1 MNIQDEI
8 KYKLAPFRISKDIVT
23 AVHSLYTQIRM
34 QEHDILRHFQ
44 YTKATVPAIF
54 MNLYVDS
61 INNFTFSYNEFLETT
76 LNYYSQIYAQVVN
89 NLHFIET
96 ASLNNITV
104 LGVSISL
111 SGNDVS
117 CSILIHSG
125 AILVDGSSLPIPISE
140 LKAVI
145 AAQNDQS
152 QLHNRRL
159 FTETCSPEVVS
170 MRRTHRN
177 VRQFADELLYKPDV
191 GKLYFEAKNRFE
203 AESLRS
209 MHQEDDERIEITRQQ
224 MRNLAIFAH
233 SHDRRDRLVL
243 GTEEDE
249 ARRRITERQMRRF
262 SEFVRAHN
270 QQGGYRQ
277 TKKRNYRVRQRRTK
291 AKNSIRI
298 RTRTRN
304 RNNTRARARVRARA
318 RARGR

>member
-8 KYKLAPFRISKDIVT
+8 KYKVAPFRISKDIVT
-23 AVHSLYTQIRM
+23 AVNSLYTQIRM
-34 QEHDILRHFQ
+34 QEHDILREFHH
-44 YTKATVPAIF
+44 TKYNNPSLF
-54 MNLYVDS
+54 MHLHVDS
-61 INNFTFSYNEFLETT
+61 IYNFTFSYNEFLETT
-76 LNYYSQIYAQVVN
+76 LSYYSEMYAQMVN
-89 NLHFIET
+89 NLPFIET
-96 ASLNNITV
+96 VSLNFLTIVSITITV
-104 LGVSISL
+104 AENNVRFNCNL
-111 SGNDVS
+111 S
-117 CSILIHSG
+117 SG
-125 AILVDGSSLPIPISE
+125 ATIVSDFSPDVPIDE
-140 LKAVI
+140 LKASI

-177 VRQFADELLYKPDV
+177 VRIFAGEILCKPDV
-191 GKLYFEAKNRFE
+191 GKLYFEAKERFE
-203 AESLRS
+203 AASHRR
-209 MHQEDDERIEITRQQ
+209 MQQEDDERIEITRRQ

-233 SHDRRDRLVL
+233 SHERRDRLVL

-277 TKKRNYRVRQRRTK
+277 TKKRNYRIRQRRTK
-291 AKNSIRI
+291 AK
-298 RTRTRN
+298 TRNRN
-304 RNNTRARARVRARA
+304 RNNTRARARA

>member
-1 MNIQDEI
+1 MTIQDEI
-8 KYKLAPFRISKDIVT
+8 KYQMAPFRISKDIVT
-23 AVHSLYTQIRM
+23 AVNSLYTQIRM
-34 QEHDILRHFQ
+34 QEDDILRKFNYQ
-44 YTKATVPAIF
+44 KLSRPAIF
-54 MNLYVDS
+54 IRLSVDS
-61 INNFTFSYNEFLETT
+61 IFNFTFSYDEFLEST
-76 LNYYSQIYAQVVN
+76 LNFYRQIYQQITN

-96 ASLNNITV
+96 ALLNSHDIV
-104 LGVSISL
+104 VSINIKVEVNNVRFTCCVN
-111 SGNDVS
+111 SGVTTIVTDISPAV
-117 CSILIHSG
+117 
-125 AILVDGSSLPIPISE
+125 PISE
-140 LKAVI
+140 LKASI

-170 MRRTHRN
+170 MERTHRN
-177 VRQFADELLYKPDV
+177 VRIFADELLCKPDV
-191 GKLYFEAKNRFE
+191 GKLYFEANDRFE
-203 AESLRS
+203 AALQRR
-209 MHQEDDERIEITRQQ
+209 MQQEDDERIEITRQQ

-233 SHDRRDRLVL
+233 SHERRDRLVL

-249 ARRRITERQMRRF
+249 ARRRIAERQMRRF

-298 RTRTRN
+298 RNRPKTSTRTR
-304 RNNTRARARVRARA
+304 TRTKA